1 MDTILSKKIETK
13 EIVWFE
19 NSNQYLILE
28 PLVSSIVS
36 SLIQKKNIGAITLQV
51 SEKLAVPMEA
61 AREFVMDVNQ
71 KIVIPNAVQIVDQI
85 KKSTYKIPERFLFE
99 KYYQI
104 NSKIVHVQFS
114 SEFELSLIHPKFA
127 HLEVPEVP
135 EVDFLF
141 QVVTHGKSTFLIQD
155 SVLIGAWSLEEVHY
169 FQGKFSMK
177 IIESIY
183 QKSEKEWMG
192 VFHASAIHR
201 DGKSLFILGDSG
213 NGKSTSLALLQTQGF
228 DCVADDFVPVDLTKK
243 VHTFPAGISIKKN
256 ALPVLVNSY
265 PSLRGSAEYHYA
277 GLNKV
282 VRYLPPKNIN
292 YQNTYPCNALV
303 FIKYDAST
311 TCELSKITSV
321 EAFEKLVPDSWISSL
336 TKNVT
341 LFLDWF
347 SVLPCYRLTYSNNE
361 MMYSSIKDI
370 FKDSL

>member
-1 MDTILSKKIETK
+1 MSKLGLNT
-13 EIVWFE
+13 
-19 NSNQYLILE
+19 LII
-28 PLVSSIVS
+28 SSS
-36 SLIQKKNIGAITLQV
+36 S
-51 SEKLAVPMEA
+51 
-61 AREFVMDVNQ
+61 
-71 KIVIPNAVQIVDQI
+71 
-85 KKSTYKIPERFLFE
+85 
-99 KYYQI
+99 
-104 NSKIVHVQFS
+104 
-114 SEFELSLIHPKFA
+114 
-127 HLEVPEVP
+127 
-135 EVDFLF
+135 
-141 QVVTHGKSTFLIQD
+141 
-155 SVLIGAWSLEEVHY
+155 
-169 FQGKFSMK
+169 
-177 IIESIY
+177 
-183 QKSEKEWMG
+183 
-192 VFHASAIHR
+192 
-201 DGKSLFILGDSG
+201 
-213 NGKSTSLALLQTQGF
+213 SLALLQTQGF

-265 PSLRGSAEYHYA
+265 PALRGSAEYHYT

-347 SVLPCYRLTYSNNE
+347 SMLPCYRLTYSNNE
-361 MMYSSIKDI
+361 MMYSRIKDI